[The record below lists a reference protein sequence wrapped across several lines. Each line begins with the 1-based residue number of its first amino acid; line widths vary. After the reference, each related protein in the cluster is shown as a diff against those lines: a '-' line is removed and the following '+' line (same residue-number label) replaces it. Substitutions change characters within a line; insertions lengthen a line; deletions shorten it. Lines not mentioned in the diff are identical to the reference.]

1 MVLSLVSPLLDGPFL
16 ISPSRRQSTTPGE
29 SHTRTRSSLFFHQG
43 KLAPPVQL
51 WPHGCL
57 RDAYEARSPL
67 SSRNWVSK
75 THKYQSPKGS
85 GSLCLFSFSL
95 DLPAGLPASRSRY
108 ISTHRVSTYDPLAR
122 RSTPSLDSRLAPDF
136 LSILSGIY
144 IVIHMDPPRPFSCV
158 RPAVSTVSHAY
169 PYGLICAAIGSPRLL
184 TGFCSTN
191 LRQGTGYT
199 RLAQTRAS
207 LFSAPSMCLAQ
218 RSLCHTTLCLHGQVL
233 PLDSRFSTLPPVR
246 VPSALWYLPPLSP
259 PLQFP
264 PANPFFSETSRPNF
278 TSAFRALP
286 TSPSGPLPYPVL
298 FLPSSLCLSLALR
311 SLPLARC
318 PSPTPTPL
326 RSLTSPPPAFCLGI
340 HCPPAIL
347 LPSGMH
353 MQPSL

>member
-1 MVLSLVSPLLDGPFL
+1 
-16 ISPSRRQSTTPGE
+16 
-29 SHTRTRSSLFFHQG
+29 
-43 KLAPPVQL
+43 
-51 WPHGCL
+51 
-57 RDAYEARSPL
+57 
-67 SSRNWVSK
+67 
-75 THKYQSPKGS
+75 
-85 GSLCLFSFSL
+85 
-95 DLPAGLPASRSRY
+95 
-108 ISTHRVSTYDPLAR
+108 
-122 RSTPSLDSRLAPDF
+122 
-136 LSILSGIY
+136 
-144 IVIHMDPPRPFSCV
+144 MDPPRPFSCV

-233 PLDSRFSTLPPVR
+233 PLDPRFSTLPPVR